1 MPTATRLPTRLHEA
15 EDPGRAARQALL
27 AALRERVAL
36 LDDTDAAL
44 AALIDAAVGRI
55 TAQLA
60 AQPTDYALWVLP
72 RLMDGIRRVADELAL
87 QAAAQSNDAIRTIWI
102 IGVRAVDDPIAAADA
117 AAPPPRV
124 PPTPTVAAG
133 AGGSIT
139 GSIRITGQVGASP
152 APPPATAGAPAPA
165 PAMPPR
171 LPTAGADITAGLG
184 MPSAR
189 QVLAMQHL
197 TTEKI
202 KGATADMVRRI
213 NTELGMVVLGVQT
226 PFQAMTKVAKILPD
240 RGGSSIRAIVTH
252 QLAQVFNTAS
262 FQSLVRQAERD
273 PSIKKQ
279 WRRSGKIHSR
289 ANHDAADGQVQEV
302 RLPFELLPGDGK
314 GELVRIMYPVEP
326 GAPLKETINCGCVA
340 LPWKATWKM
349 RAPGRV
355 PMTDAER
362 ARRDAPRP
370 GAGKK
375 KAPATPKAHQSPQAR
390 ALAAFPAGRVTDVTG
405 VPLQVDARLFG
416 AELATAPL
424 QRGRQDLSAYWAV
437 QGIRRPTEVWQAE
450 HVSMDTGEVLRTRR
464 YVKRFSAGGQT
475 WLGWAEVQYDPATD
489 TWAGRRAWQAQPAG
503 PALERLLADIR
514 AGVRVWPRRG

>member
-1 MPTATRLPTRLHEA
+1 MPPPRKQRLHEA

-36 LDDTDAAL
+36 LDETDAAL

-87 QAAAQSNDAIRTIWI
+87 QAAARSSDGIRAAWAL
-102 IGVRAVDDPIAAADA
+102 GERAVDAPIAAADA
-117 AAPPPRV
+117 AVQATTPTATPAAAPTAAPP
-124 PPTPTVAAG
+124 VAA
-133 AGGSIT
+133 
-139 GSIRITGQVGASP
+139 P
-152 APPPATAGAPAPA
+152 PLAPVDTA
-165 PAMPPR
+165 
-171 LPTAGADITAGLG
+171 AGLG
-184 MPSAR
+184 APSAR
-189 QVLAMQHL
+189 QVLAMQHF

-202 KGATADMVRRI
+202 KDATADVVRRV
-213 NTELGMVVLGVQT
+213 NTELGQVVLGVQT
-226 PFQAMTKVAKILPD
+226 PFQAMARVAKVLPE
-240 RGGSSIRAIVTH
+240 RSGSSIRAIVTH
-252 QLAQVFNTAS
+252 QLAQAFNTAS

-273 PSIKKQ
+273 PAIKKQ

-302 RLPFELLPGDGK
+302 RMPFELLPGDGR

-326 GAPLKETINCGCVA
+326 GAPLKETINCGCVC
-340 LPWKATWKM
+340 LPWKSTWKM
-349 RAPGRV
+349 KRPGAV

-362 ARRDAPRP
+362 ARRDARRP
-370 GAGKK
+370 VAGKK
-375 KAPATPKAHQSPQAR
+375 KAPATPKAQQSPQAR

-416 AELATAPL
+416 AELSTAPL

-450 HVSMDTGEVLRTRR
+450 RVSLDTGEVLRTRR
-464 YVKRFSAGGQT
+464 YVKRFTAGGQT
-475 WLGWAEVQYDPATD
+475 WLGWAEVAYDPATD
-489 TWAGRRAWQAQPAG
+489 TWVGRRAWQAQPAG

-514 AGVRVWPRRG
+514 AGVRVWPRRGG